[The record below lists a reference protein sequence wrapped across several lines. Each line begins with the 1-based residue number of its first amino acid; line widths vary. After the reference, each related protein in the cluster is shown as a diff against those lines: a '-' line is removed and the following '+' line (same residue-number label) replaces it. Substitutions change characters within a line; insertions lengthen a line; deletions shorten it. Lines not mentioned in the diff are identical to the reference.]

1 MTQPPIPNP
10 LANGFKVAF
19 LASKTPRAQQ
29 VYHQMVNTYDH
40 VNPEQA
46 NIIVAIGG
54 DGFMLKVQHMYMG
67 QNIPVFGLNLGTIG
81 FLMNPYYTD
90 TDHTHLRDR
99 LAKTISHPLNPL
111 KMVVRTESG
120 EEFSAHA
127 INEISIFRESRQAVN
142 VEIVLNNKPRL
153 SRLMCDG
160 VLVATPAGSTAYNL
174 SVNGPVIPFESHV
187 LALTPISAFRPRR
200 WRGALVQDTSH
211 ITFNIYE
218 YNKRPANVAADNYE
232 VKHAVSVD
240 IFKDFNT
247 NYTILSDADLDLNE
261 RMLKEQFEF

>member
-1 MTQPPIPNP
+1 MTQQAPFFQLPDD
-10 LANGFKVAF
+10 FKIAF
-19 LASKTPRAQQ
+19 LASETAHAQK
-29 VYHQMVNTYDH
+29 VYHQFVNTYDH

-46 NIIVAIGG
+46 HIIVAIGG
-54 DGFMLKVQHMYMG
+54 DGFMLQVQHMYMG
-67 QNIPVFGLNLGTIG
+67 RNIPVFGLNLGTVG
-81 FLMNPYYTD
+81 FLMNPYNPD
-90 TDHTHLRDR
+90 TDHDHLRER
-99 LAKTISHPLNPL
+99 LKQAITHPLNPL

-120 EEFSAHA
+120 DEFSAHA
-127 INEISIFRESRQAVN
+127 INEVSIFRESRQAVK
-142 VEIVLNNKPRL
+142 VEIILNDKPRI
-153 SRLMCDG
+153 SPLMCDG

-174 SVNGPVIPFESHV
+174 SVNGPVIPFESQV

-200 WRGALVQDTSH
+200 WGGALVADTSH

-240 IFKDFNT
+240 VFKDFKT
-247 NYTILSDADLDLNE
+247 TYTIMSDADLDLNE